1 MEEQSKLTGDTS
13 QALGA
18 AVGRKAGASPG
29 DGSRA
34 AIPTEESF
42 HQQWE
47 GVERAMSFVA
57 IEGVS
62 ANRRE
67 SWSGWKEDGSDLII
81 GWFLFVPSGWGQ
93 VKV

>member
-1 MEEQSKLTGDTS
+1 
-13 QALGA
+13 
-18 AVGRKAGASPG
+18 
-29 DGSRA
+29 
-34 AIPTEESF
+34 
-42 HQQWE
+42 
-47 GVERAMSFVA
+47 MSFVA

-93 VKV
+93 VKVSQR